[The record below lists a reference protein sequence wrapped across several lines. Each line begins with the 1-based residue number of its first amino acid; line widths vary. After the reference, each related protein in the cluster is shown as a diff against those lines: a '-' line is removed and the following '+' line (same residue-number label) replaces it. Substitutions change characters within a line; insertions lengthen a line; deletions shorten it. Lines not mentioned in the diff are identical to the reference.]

1 LFLCAA
7 VVGEIFMM
15 RAGKTPRVDHVSH
28 LGGYAAGIVSGLIW
42 RYSDR
47 LKDSRGSE
55 KVMERI
61 GEKGDEKK

>member
-1 LFLCAA
+1 
-7 VVGEIFMM
+7 MM

-42 RYSDR
+42 RYGDR
-47 LKDSRGSE
+47 LKDSGGS

-61 GEKGDEKK
+61 GENGGEEKK